1 MPEPRQTGPE
11 PDSTVQRLRTRLQEA
26 LAPTQLEIEDESQ
39 AHAGHPGAR
48 AGGGHYRVT
57 LVSERFAGLSRLA
70 RHRLVYDA
78 LRDLMQRD
86 VHALS
91 LSLVTPDEAGATG
104 SDPSLPSR
112 NSR

>member
-1 MPEPRQTGPE
+1 MAEAGPGAAPPTADTAE
-11 PDSTVQRLRTRLQEA
+11 RLRARLRDA
-26 LAPTQLEIEDESQ
+26 LEPARIEVEDESA

-48 AGGGHYRVT
+48 AGGGHYRVY
-57 LVSERFAGLSRLA
+57 LVSDRFAGLSRLA

-91 LSLVTPDEAGATG
+91 LSLFTPAEAGAAG
-104 SDPSLPSR
+104 SGRSPIHPL
-112 NSR
+112 